1 MPQIRVCYSDV
12 PNILHAYRPV
22 MEELSA
28 GLTDNSVHFRMDD
41 DDAIGASLIAN
52 LRKMARHAEPGT
64 LL

>member
-1 MPQIRVCYSDV
+1 
-12 PNILHAYRPV
+12 